1 MARRRFPI
9 YLDDGDQVFDRT
21 PEVVEPENSFFEVL
35 KDFVEAVRDDR
46 TPVVRFSEM
55 LHVQQMMEGIYR
67 SAETGKEAP
76 IESDKD

>member
-1 MARRRFPI
+1 MTATKS
-9 YLDDGDQVFDRT
+9 LDRT

-46 TPVVRFSEM
+46 TPVVSFSEM

-67 SAETGKEAP
+67 SAETGKEVP
-76 IESDKD
+76 IGGTS